1 MFFKKK
7 SKIEDLFTNIITKN
21 TKIEGNISSDENLR
35 IDGQVEGNIKIKG
48 KIVLGKDSYI
58 KGEISA
64 FQVDISG
71 KVLGSINCEDI
82 LVLNSTSNLCGDIF
96 TKKLVIDSGAI
107 FKGKCTIDENFNS
120 LNEENK

>member
-71 KVLGSINCEDI
+71 KVFGSINCEDI

-107 FKGKCTIDENFNS
+107 FKGKCTMDENFNS